1 MQNNEPR
8 IERNINTVLND
19 LDNQSYVAVLTHT
32 DLDGYASGACA
43 LAGLK
48 AFGVSDTGISMVDYV
63 EMTDAFS
70 RAVNMMRTNLNMSLV
85 VTDLSYKGDI
95 EVEPE
100 IGSRILWLD
109 HHKDTI
115 LNAGKL
121 EEMGIEFVLDV
132 RLCATE
138 ISQQYFN
145 EHVSKG
151 SIADRLTKMVRS
163 RDLWL
168 DDEFR
173 READVLA
180 YMVDAAHRK
189 GGGLPRQVMSMLE
202 FAYSLHRQI
211 DMTPLE
217 FDIARVEHAVLE
229 EIYHAAKQIGGE
241 LDRAIGGAVQ
251 AFDQT
256 VVLASESPL
265 IVVGRLEVEAPSS
278 DVLHRFM
285 ESGSESLPRG
295 SVGLVVGIRDGQG
308 SVRRTKGCEV
318 SCREVA
324 SVFGGGGHDAA
335 AGFQLEGRSFE
346 DVKRII
352 GEKFGG

>member
-1 MQNNEPR
+1 MNEPR
-8 IERNINTVLND
+8 IERNTDGLFD
-19 LDNQSYVAVLTHT
+19 DFDNQSYVAVLTHT

-48 AFGVSDTGISMVDYV
+48 AQGVPDTGIAMVDYV
-63 EMTDAFS
+63 EMTDAFN
-70 RAVNMMRTNLNMSLV
+70 RTVNQMRTNLNMSLV

-100 IGSRILWLD
+100 IGNRILWLD
-109 HHKDTI
+109 HHRDTL

-121 EEMGIEFVLDV
+121 EEMGIAFALDA

-138 ISQQYFN
+138 IAQQVFYTT
-145 EHVSKG
+145 SKG
-151 SIADRLTKMVRS
+151 SISDRLTKMVRS

-168 DDEFR
+168 DDEHR

-189 GGGLPRQVMSMLE
+189 GGGLPRQVMRMFE
-202 FAYSLHRQI
+202 FAYSLHGQI
-211 DMTPLE
+211 DMTPHE
-217 FDIARVEHAVLE
+217 FDTLRVEHAVLE

-324 SVFGGGGHDAA
+324 GLFGGGGHDAA

-346 DVKRII
+346 DVVETLRVR
-352 GEKFGG
+352 FR